1 MEENKLNLKP
11 FDLEAARSGKPVCT
25 RDGRK
30 ARIVCFDR
38 VSEDGKSEIIA
49 CVMSTKRE
57 CEDVLI
63 YDSFG
68 CFVDSMNPRDED
80 LMMLSEKH
88 EGWINI
94 IKNKDGD
101 YFTKGVFHSEEF
113 ARNNEANYPRAIIA
127 TVKIEWEE

>member
-1 MEENKLNLKP
+1 MEENKLKLKP

-30 ARIVCFDR
+30 VRIILFDLKDKNYPIAA
-38 VSEDGKSEIIA
+38 VIQDKDGDESIRTYTVEG
-49 CVMSTKRE
+49 
-57 CEDVLI
+57 I
-63 YDSFG
+63 YDKGEISG
-68 CFVDSMNPRDED
+68 ID
-80 LMMLSEKH
+80 LMMLPEKH

-101 YFTKGVFHSEEF
+101 YFTKGVFLSEEF